1 MAWKIDAFA
10 VLPPTGGCTRRGAC
24 TMVAAMQFPDST
36 FAALR
41 IRADDADESHSWRR
55 LLLLA
60 LVLTIAAASAGLLA
74 GG

>member
-1 MAWKIDAFA
+1 MKRMP
-10 VLPPTGGCTRRGAC
+10 VGPRLPYGCDMR
-24 TMVAAMQFPDST
+24 FPDST

-41 IRADDADESHSWRR
+41 LPGESTDESFRWGR

-60 LVLTIAAASAGLLA
+60 IALTIVAASAGLLA

>member
-1 MAWKIDAFA
+1 
-10 VLPPTGGCTRRGAC
+10 
-24 TMVAAMQFPDST
+24 MVANMRFPDST

-41 IRADDADESHSWRR
+41 LAGESTDESFRWGR

-60 LVLTIAAASAGLLA
+60 IALTIVAASAGLLA

>member
-1 MAWKIDAFA
+1 MHRTLR
-10 VLPPTGGCTRRGAC
+10 VLYGH
-24 TMVAAMQFPDST
+24 AMQFPDST

-41 IRADDADESHSWRR
+41 ISADDRDESHSWRR

-60 LVLTIAAASAGLLA
+60 LVLTVAAASAGLLA

>member
-1 MAWKIDAFA
+1 
-10 VLPPTGGCTRRGAC
+10 
-24 TMVAAMQFPDST
+24 MVTAMQFPDST

-41 IRADDADESHSWRR
+41 IRADDAEESHSWRR

-60 LVLTIAAASAGLLA
+60 LVLTIAAVSAGLLA

>member
-1 MAWKIDAFA
+1 
-10 VLPPTGGCTRRGAC
+10 
-24 TMVAAMQFPDST
+24 MVAGMQFPDST

-41 IRADDADESHSWRR
+41 IRANDVDESHSWRR

-60 LVLTIAAASAGLLA
+60 VVLTIAAASAGLLA

>member
-1 MAWKIDAFA
+1 MHGRGGLHYGA
-10 VLPPTGGCTRRGAC
+10 V
-24 TMVAAMQFPDST
+24 MQFPDST

>member
-1 MAWKIDAFA
+1 MHTTAG
-10 VLPPTGGCTRRGAC
+10 VHYGR
-24 TMVAAMQFPDST
+24 AMQFSDST

-41 IRADDADESHSWRR
+41 LNADNAGGSHSWRR

>member
-1 MAWKIDAFA
+1 MHY
-10 VLPPTGGCTRRGAC
+10 GC
-24 TMVAAMQFPDST
+24 AMQFPDST

-41 IRADDADESHSWRR
+41 MGGDSTDGSNTWVR

-60 LVLTIAAASAGLLA
+60 VVLTIAAASAGLLA

>member
-1 MAWKIDAFA
+1 
-10 VLPPTGGCTRRGAC
+10 
-24 TMVAAMQFPDST
+24 MVAGMQFPDST

-41 IRADDADESHSWRR
+41 IRADDGESHSWRR

>member
-1 MAWKIDAFA
+1 MHY
-10 VLPPTGGCTRRGAC
+10 GR
-24 TMVAAMQFPDST
+24 AMRFPDST

-41 IRADDADESHSWRR
+41 IGADNADESHSWRR

-60 LVLTIAAASAGLLA
+60 LVLTVAAASAGLLA

>member
-1 MAWKIDAFA
+1 M
-10 VLPPTGGCTRRGAC
+10 R
-24 TMVAAMQFPDST
+24 FPDST

-41 IRADDADESHSWRR
+41 LPGDSADESFRWGR

-60 LVLTIAAASAGLLA
+60 IALTIVAASAGLIA

>member
-1 MAWKIDAFA
+1 MHTT
-10 VLPPTGGCTRRGAC
+10 VGVHYGGG
-24 TMVAAMQFPDST
+24 MQFPDST

-41 IRADDADESHSWRR
+41 IRADDDESHSWRR

>member
-1 MAWKIDAFA
+1 MHAT
-10 VLPPTGGCTRRGAC
+10 VGLHYGH
-24 TMVAAMQFPDST
+24 AMQFPDST

-41 IRADDADESHSWRR
+41 IGADDAEESRSWRR

>member
-1 MAWKIDAFA
+1 
-10 VLPPTGGCTRRGAC
+10 
-24 TMVAAMQFPDST
+24 MQFPDST

-41 IRADDADESHSWRR
+41 IGADDPGESHSWRR

-60 LVLTIAAASAGLLA
+60 LVLTVAAASAGLLA

>member
-1 MAWKIDAFA
+1 M
-10 VLPPTGGCTRRGAC
+10 R
-24 TMVAAMQFPDST
+24 FPDST

-41 IRADDADESHSWRR
+41 IGADRGDESQGWGR

-60 LVLTIAAASAGLLA
+60 VVLTIAAVSAGLLA

>member
-1 MAWKIDAFA
+1 MHRT
-10 VLPPTGGCTRRGAC
+10 VGLLYGRVMR
-24 TMVAAMQFPDST
+24 FPDSS

-41 IRADDADESHSWRR
+41 VSADNADESHSWRR

-60 LVLTIAAASAGLLA
+60 LVLTVAAASAGMLA

>member
-1 MAWKIDAFA
+1 M
-10 VLPPTGGCTRRGAC
+10 RGSSRSR
-24 TMVAAMQFPDST
+24 MVTAMRFSDST

-41 IRADDADESHSWRR
+41 LPVDGADGPLRWGR

-74 GG
+74 GA